1 MQVFVHGDL
10 SGQYKIG
17 GLDLW
22 DNYNYFIETGSDD
35 LLQLYKSKEV
45 YSHDWKGQNGKQY
58 DLSKRFFE
66 DKIVTLSG
74 YLIANTK
81 EQFWTKYLAIW
92 DLFKSPGSRL
102 LYSNELEQT
111 FSVFYLDS
119 PNPKRFTRLQE
130 FPDKVVMKLDI
141 QLQVMFMEFES
152 PSSVPQPPIVN
163 AGGNKTITLPTNQ
176 LTISG
181 ASATPKGGATII
193 QYSWEY
199 NYSIPNGLTA
209 TLTLANT
216 ISPKVADLNTPG
228 VYHFFFTAVD
238 SNGKQSSDN
247 MTITVLPEPVSNNSF
262 PYTLP
267 FNLA

>member
-1 MQVFVHGDL
+1 MNA
-10 SGQYKIG
+10 SGLYNLE
-17 GLDLW
+17 GLDVW
-22 DNYNYFIETGSDD
+22 TGYSYAVGSGSDD

-45 YSHDWKGQNGKQY
+45 YSFDWKGQNGRQY
-58 DLSKRFFE
+58 DLTKRFFE
-66 DKIVTLSG
+66 DKIVTISG
-74 YLIANTK
+74 HIVVKTK
-81 EQFWTKYLAIW
+81 EEFWEKYLSLW
-92 DLFKSPGSRL
+92 NLLRSPGSKL
-102 LYSNELEQT
+102 LYSHELEQT

-119 PNPKRFTRLQE
+119 PNAKRFTRLQE
-130 FPDKVVMKLDI
+130 FPDMIAVKVDL
-141 QLQVMFMEFES
+141 QLQVMFMEMEP
-152 PSSVPQPPIVN
+152 PSSVPQPPVVN
-163 AGGNKTITLPTNQ
+163 AGGNKSITLPTNQ

-181 ASATPKGGATII
+181 ASAIPKGGATII

-209 TLTLANT
+209 TLTLENT

-247 MTITVLPEPVSNNSF
+247 MTITVLPEPVSNNSL